1 MNGIINITDKNKIL
15 NDENLMWVPD
25 HYERKENSMIICA
38 AIKDTRTGAIFGGIR
53 HGDIYSAMHDAGI
66 TPPCAAAIE
75 GFLDEKNN
83 FYDRYVACEIAMT
96 NGQLSATTRQH
107 KRDTGEKELFS
118 EDLY

>member
-15 NDENLMWVPD
+15 NGE
-25 HYERKENSMIICA
+25 
-38 AIKDTRTGAIFGGIR
+38 
-53 HGDIYSAMHDAGI
+53 
-66 TPPCAAAIE
+66 AAIE

-83 FYDRYVACEIAMT
+83 FYNRYVAREIAMT

>member
-1 MNGIINITDKNKIL
+1 
-15 NDENLMWVPD
+15 
-25 HYERKENSMIICA
+25 MIICA

-66 TPPCAAAIE
+66 APPRAAAIE

-83 FYDRYVACEIAMT
+83 FYDRYVACKITMA